1 MLAGF
6 IGRRSG
12 KLGQVDYDNW
22 SITLNINLLEP
33 ARVSAAFVDNVLAS
47 QQKKLVTIATRISS
61 LTERTSVDFFAYRSS
76 KAAVNMMTK
85 LAANELGPKG
95 ATVVLLHPGWVKTEL
110 GGPRATTPA
119 KESVWAMRAVLENL
133 TSADNG
139 RFINF
144 DGSTI
149 PW

>member
-1 MLAGF
+1 LLAGF

-76 KAAVNMMTK
+76 KAAVNMMMN
-85 LAANELGPKG
+85 LAANELGP
-95 ATVVLLHPGWVKTEL
+95 
-110 GGPRATTPA
+110 
-119 KESVWAMRAVLENL
+119 
-133 TSADNG
+133 
-139 RFINF
+139 
-144 DGSTI
+144 
-149 PW
+149 